1 MVTEDSKI
9 LPHRFNWQRWTV
21 SPGKCIISLCWRPES
36 DEDQEASS
44 FHLRMESCCKA

>member
-9 LPHRFNWQRWTV
+9 LFHRFNWQCVWTV
-21 SPGKCIISLCWRPES
+21 SPRKCIISFCWRPES

-44 FHLRMESCCKA
+44 FHLRSRFLI